1 MRYCTFCGQQ
11 VSEGASACVHC
22 GRAFPLGSPSQ
33 RSPVGTSPAQ
43 GFPPASETSGLAIGS
58 LVCGLLLFFWPASL
72 AAVIMGHISRSQIK
86 NSGGRTTG
94 AGMALAG
101 LILGYIGISIVPL
114 LIIAAIAIPN
124 FIRAKMAANDASTI
138 GSLRTITVALVT
150 YTTSYGKFPSR
161 LADLGPANGAVPSAD
176 AADLIDSELA
186 SGVKSGY
193 RFIYATGET
202 DFNGKVLGYSL
213 TAEPLTPGTTGRYYF
228 YTDQSGVMRYSSSGP
243 ANEHS
248 PPVE

>member
-22 GRAFPLGSPSQ
+22 GRAFPLGSSPQ
-33 RSPVGTSPAQ
+33 PSPVGTSPAQ
-43 GFPPASETSGLAIGS
+43 AFPPASETSGLAIGS

-72 AAVIMGHISRSQIK
+72 AAIIMGHISRSQIK

-101 LILGYIGISIVPL
+101 LILGYIGISILPL

-124 FIRAKMAANDASTI
+124 LIRAKIAANEASAV
-138 GSLRTITVALVT
+138 GSLRALNAACVT
-150 YTTSYGKFPSR
+150 YSTAYGRFPNT
-161 LADLGPANGAVPSAD
+161 LAELGPGNGGTPTAD
-176 AADLIDSELA
+176 AADLIDSFLA

-193 RFIYATGET
+193 KFTFSIGER
-202 DFNGKVLGYSL
+202 DDAGHVLGYFI
-213 TAEPLTPGTTGRYYF
+213 TAEPLTPNTTGEDYF
-228 YTDQSGVMRYSSSGP
+228 YTDQTGVMRLNKAGP
-243 ANEHS
+243 ANENS
-248 PPVE
+248 PPVP